1 MDTVLKAHAQL
12 YHFYHDQ
19 IKGTGKV
26 GMKFSNLFG
35 VPLDP
40 LNASHVEAAND
51 YNNFQLAIFGNP
63 IYLGKDYPAVYKER
77 VADYVPLTKE
87 DLKYIKGTADFWGT
101 DAYTISKFCGTQ
113 FHPHDSS
120 QECQGIT

>member
-1 MDTVLKAHAQL
+1 MDSVLKAHAQL
-12 YHFYHDQ
+12 YQFYHDQ

-77 VADYVPLTKE
+77 VADYIPLTKE
-87 DLKYIKGTADFWGT
+87 DLRYIKGTADFWGT
-101 DAYTISKFCGTQ
+101 DAYTISKLCGAQ
-113 FHPHDSS
+113 FPPHDSS
-120 QECQGIT
+120 QE